1 MLDQAVAT
9 AAAEPVAGGPGT
21 FADRIQENQSMVFS
35 IAYHS
40 LRDYSLA
47 EEVAQDVFLE
57 LHKRFE
63 TFESPSHVR
72 NWLRTVAA
80 NRCIDQSRRRK
91 LRPQLGLDEVREPA
105 SPPPPGDPL
114 LETLLG
120 RLVASLPEKHRMVLI
135 LRYQEDLDPVEIA
148 ATLHMR
154 LATVRSHLRRS
165 LGILR
170 QKMARAGGGTSQ

>member
-9 AAAEPVAGGPGT
+9 TVTEPVAGGPGT
-21 FADRIQENQSMVFS
+21 FADRIRENRSMVFS

-47 EEVAQDVFLE
+47 EEMAQDVFLE
-57 LHKRFE
+57 LHKRFG

-72 NWLRTVAA
+72 NWLRTVVA

-91 LRPQLGLDEVREPA
+91 LRPQLGLDDVREPA

-120 RLVASLPEKHRMVLI
+120 RLIASLPEKHRMVVI

-148 ATLHMR
+148 GTLHMR
-154 LATVRSHLRRS
+154 LGTVRSHLRRS
-165 LGILR
+165 LEILR
-170 QKMARAGGGTSQ
+170 QKMARAGGGTTI

>member
-1 MLDQAVAT
+1 MLNQAVAAVAT
-9 AAAEPVAGGPGT
+9 ESVAGGPGT
-21 FADRIQENQSMVFS
+21 FAERLRENQSMVFS
-35 IAYHS
+35 IALHS

-57 LHKRFE
+57 LHRRFD

-91 LRPQLGLDEVREPA
+91 LRPQVGLNDVPEPA

-114 LETLLG
+114 LGALLG
-120 RLVASLPEKHRMVLI
+120 RLVASLPEKHRMVVI
-135 LRYQEDLDPVEIA
+135 LRYQEDLDPAEIA
-148 ATLHMR
+148 EALDMPVG
-154 LATVRSHLRRS
+154 TVKSHLRRS
-165 LGILR
+165 MGILR
-170 QKMARAGGGTSQ
+170 QKVARAGGGTRI